1 MLRRIR
7 IQNHA
12 LIHEVELTLDAGFH
26 VFTGETGSGKSI
38 LLGAVGLLLGDRA
51 DTSGVGLHGDR
62 AVIEGEFVAPQMTD
76 WLAEADLPDAM
87 SISIRREVLR
97 NGRSRVFIN
106 DAQATVAQLREL
118 GNQLVSIHRQDD
130 LGEVLERPALAHVLD
145 LAGRHHDVK
154 TAYEI
159 AFTEWREAHGALQSL
174 EALLRAPSGDVHYLR
189 HQMEELQGLRLHEVE
204 WDALESELH
213 SLQHATDLHAGLA
226 HAAHAC
232 DADEK
237 GVLTSLED
245 ARRALMSLE
254 GVDADVDQALERLSI
269 VRIEM
274 QDLSATL
281 HDLVERK
288 QPDPARLNALEARHD
303 ALMRAMRKHG
313 VDSTQ
318 ALMDLLDQLGQTA
331 DSLDGL
337 EAQVEDARD
346 EEHRLRMSLNE
357 AGHALTNARK
367 RAGEQLAGAVLPL
380 LGQLKMPH
388 AQMDWAFPACE
399 PDPIGMDV
407 PEIWFT
413 TNPGSPLLPLVKV
426 ASGGERA
433 RFMLALKSV
442 LAELQSTP
450 VVVLDEID
458 TGVSGEVAEHMGRA
472 MKNIALA
479 QQTQQV
485 LAVTHLPQVAALA
498 QHHWEVH
505 KSTDGA
511 STHVSVHAL
520 NGQDRRYAVATM
532 LSGSNVTEEALGQA
546 AKLIAAS

>member
-106 DAQATVAQLREL
+106 DAQATVSQLREL

-130 LGEVLERPALAHVLD
+130 LGEVLERPALAYVLD

-154 TAYEI
+154 AAYETAYT
-159 AFTEWREAHGALQSL
+159 AWREAHGALQSL

-189 HQMEELQGLRLHEVE
+189 HQIEELQGLRLHEVE

-254 GVDADVDQALERLSI
+254 GVDADVDQALERLSS

-337 EAQVEDARD
+337 EAQVEEARG

-357 AGHALTNARK
+357 AGHALTKARK

-399 PDPIGMDV
+399 PDSIGMDV

-505 KSTDGA
+505 KTTDGA

>member
-106 DAQATVAQLREL
+106 DAQATVSQLREL

-154 TAYEI
+154 AAYETAYT
-159 AFTEWREAHGALQSL
+159 AWREAHGALQSL

-189 HQMEELQGLRLHEVE
+189 HQIEELQGLRLHEVE

-237 GVLTSLED
+237 GS
-245 ARRALMSLE
+245 S
-254 GVDADVDQALERLSI
+254 
-269 VRIEM
+269 
-274 QDLSATL
+274 
-281 HDLVERK
+281 
-288 QPDPARLNALEARHD
+288 RHSKT
-303 ALMRAMRKHG
+303 R
-313 VDSTQ
+313 
-318 ALMDLLDQLGQTA
+318 
-331 DSLDGL
+331 
-337 EAQVEDARD
+337 
-346 EEHRLRMSLNE
+346 
-357 AGHALTNARK
+357 
-367 RAGEQLAGAVLPL
+367 
-380 LGQLKMPH
+380 
-388 AQMDWAFPACE
+388 
-399 PDPIGMDV
+399 
-407 PEIWFT
+407 
-413 TNPGSPLLPLVKV
+413 
-426 ASGGERA
+426 GER
-433 RFMLALKSV
+433 
-442 LAELQSTP
+442 
-450 VVVLDEID
+450 
-458 TGVSGEVAEHMGRA
+458 
-472 MKNIALA
+472 
-479 QQTQQV
+479 
-485 LAVTHLPQVAALA
+485 
-498 QHHWEVH
+498 
-505 KSTDGA
+505 
-511 STHVSVHAL
+511 
-520 NGQDRRYAVATM
+520 
-532 LSGSNVTEEALGQA
+532 
-546 AKLIAAS
+546 

>member
-106 DAQATVAQLREL
+106 DAQATVSQLREL

-130 LGEVLERPALAHVLD
+130 LGEVLERPAFAHVLD

-154 TAYEI
+154 AAYETAYT
-159 AFTEWREAHGALQSL
+159 AWREAHGALQSL

-189 HQMEELQGLRLHEVE
+189 HQIEELQGLRLHEVE

-254 GVDADVDQALERLSI
+254 GVDADVDQALERLSS

-318 ALMDLLDQLGQTA
+318 ALMDLLNQLGQTV

-337 EAQVEDARD
+337 EAQVEGARD
-346 EEHRLRMSLNE
+346 EERRLRMSLNE
-357 AGHALTNARK
+357 AGHALTKARK

-380 LGQLKMPH
+380 LDQLKMPH
-388 AQMDWAFPACE
+388 AQMDWAFPECE

-442 LAELQSTP
+442 LAKLQSTP

-479 QQTQQV
+479 QQTKQV
-485 LAVTHLPQVAALA
+485 MAVTHLPQVAALA

-505 KSTDGA
+505 KTTDGA

-520 NGQDRRYAVATM
+520 NGQDRQYAVATM

>member
-62 AVIEGEFVAPQMTD
+62 AVIEGEFVAPKMTD

-106 DAQATVAQLREL
+106 DAQATVSQLREL

-154 TAYEI
+154 AAYETAYT
-159 AFTEWREAHGALQSL
+159 AWREAHGALQSL

-189 HQMEELQGLRLHEVE
+189 HQIEELQGLRLHEVE

-237 GVLTSLED
+237 GVLNSLED

-254 GVDADVDQALERLSI
+254 GVDADVDQALERLSS

-318 ALMDLLDQLGQTA
+318 ALMELLDQLGQTV

-357 AGHALTNARK
+357 AGHALTKARK

-388 AQMDWAFPACE
+388 AQMDWAFPECE
-399 PDPIGMDV
+399 PDTIGMDV

-442 LAELQSTP
+442 LAKLQSTP

-479 QQTQQV
+479 QQTKQV

-505 KSTDGA
+505 KTTDGA

-520 NGQDRRYAVATM
+520 NGQDRRFAVATM